1 MSNYLIY
8 LSIIL
13 FTTKYPTLDV
23 RSVAAIDH
31 ENPWNIVIHVDRGL
45 LLFMVEPA
53 HILGLRPYM
62 ARIKLSQQMAV
73 QANGPGFS
81 SNCSCSHNMPC
92 FASLGEL
99 PNSQQFPDSSLVFLG
114 HIPILIRKKPL
125 NPPTFGL
132 LWNELELLFRTWA
145 NLDLRFF
152 LVAIDKPDSSPH
164 VFCISLS

>member
-13 FTTKYPTLDV
+13 FKTKYPTLDV

-31 ENPWNIVIHVDRGL
+31 ENPWNIVGNVDRGL

-53 HILGLRPYM
+53 DILGLRPYM

-99 PNSQQFPDSSLVFLG
+99 PSYQQFPDSSLVFLG
-114 HIPILIRKKPL
+114 HIP
-125 NPPTFGL
+125 NPPTFRL

-145 NLDLRFF
+145 NLDL
-152 LVAIDKPDSSPH
+152 LKILLG
-164 VFCISLS
+164 CN

>member
-8 LSIIL
+8 SSII
-13 FTTKYPTLDV
+13 FTTKYPTLGV
-23 RSVAAIDH
+23 RSMAAIDH
-31 ENPWNIVIHVDRGL
+31 EHPWFH
-45 LLFMVEPA
+45 A

-114 HIPILIRKKPL
+114 HMPILIRKKPL
-125 NPPTFGL
+125 NPPTFRL
-132 LWNELELLFRTWA
+132 L
-145 NLDLRFF
+145 
-152 LVAIDKPDSSPH
+152 
-164 VFCISLS
+164 